1 MELSARILPLRR
13 VAWMAALAAL
23 LVSALATADAH
34 AAAGKAP
41 VIRKVTP
48 KRLVVGQELELRGK
62 SFRRGRNKNFV
73 VFKREGKRPVF
84 VKARLST
91 AKMLKVVLPD
101 KLAGSLKTVKGR
113 QVATRFRLRVLGS
126 RLGKRYTSTGLSPLV
141 GPPAAP
147 PEADCDG
154 DKLVNRKD
162 ADDDNDL
169 LADTLEAKLGTDP
182 CVADSDGDAVTDGYE
197 YRSALD
203 LNDDE
208 HQEPNQFLPYPG
220 KRPFPNALY
229 ADSATDF
236 DGDSLTLAE
245 EYGLWIKYGTP
256 AHGLDALNYSDGEQY
271 SVFYRG
277 SDGRRVPNLYATG
290 YAKESEFLSWAATAG
305 YLRVLLRPVDG
316 SSGGTF
322 DLRDANRDGTVAS
335 YETSLFDRDGNGVLS
350 DDERDEDADGLSNYD
365 EAHGRML
372 PSYWSSCYSGE
383 GAFHIDYGATDLM
396 DPDTDGDGVRDGADD
411 QDHDDIPNSMELS
424 RMEAARGY
432 RGPDWDAAKGLC
444 VLSEDADTENPN
456 PSPAHARV
464 NPFNPCL
471 PDRGSRTCPVIKG
484 SWAPSDGS
492 PNFWVLQ

>member
-23 LVSALATADAH
+23 LVSALATADAQ
-34 AAAGKAP
+34 AAGKAP
-41 VIRKVTP
+41 LIRKVAP

-62 SFRRGRNKNFV
+62 SFRRGRNKNVV
-73 VFKREGKRPVF
+73 VFKREGRRPVW

-91 AKMLKVVLPD
+91 AKMLKVVLPE
-101 KLAGSLKTVKGR
+101 KLGSSLKTVKGR
-113 QVATRFRLRVLGS
+113 PVATRFRLRVLSTRLS
-126 RLGKRYTSTGLSPLV
+126 RRYTRTSLSPVV

-182 CVADSDGDAVTDGYE
+182 CVADSDGDAVSDGYE

-220 KRPFPNALY
+220 KRPFPNALF
-229 ADSATDF
+229 ADSGTDY

-245 EYGLWIKYGTP
+245 EYGLWTTYGNP

-277 SDGRRVPNLYATG
+277 SDGRRVPNLYASG
-290 YAKESEFLSWAATAG
+290 YDKQAAFLGWASGAG
-305 YLRVLLRPVDG
+305 YVQVVLRSVFGTNGG
-316 SSGGTF
+316 SF
-322 DLRDANRDGTVAS
+322 DVRDVNRDGTVSGSEAS
-335 YETSLFDRDGNGVLS
+335 LYDSDGDGILS

-365 EAHGRML
+365 EAHGRMR
-372 PSYWSSCYSGE
+372 PDYWSTCYSGE
-383 GAFHIDYGATDLM
+383 KPFHIDYGPTGLM
-396 DPDTDGDGVRDGADD
+396 DPDTDGDGVLDGADD
-411 QDHDDIPNSMELS
+411 QDHDDVPNAMELS

-432 RGPDWDAAKGLC
+432 RGPDWDDEKGLC
-444 VLSEDADTENPN
+444 VLDEDADTEHPN
-456 PSPAHARV
+456 PSPAHGRV

-471 PDRGSRTCPVIKG
+471 PDVRSRTCPVIKG
-484 SWAPSDGS
+484 SWAPNDGS
-492 PNFWVLQ
+492 AHYWVLQ